1 MQIVLLTKLENLGNL
16 GDVIHVKSGYAR
28 NFLVPRGKAIP
39 ATPQNIALALRKKD
53 EMKQKL
59 LDKLSLAQIRAKK
72 VQLVSQPI
80 IIYSKSRKEGKLFGS
95 IGSRDIS
102 ELLSK
107 LSGIEVKKR
116 EIYLSNG
123 VFRKLGQY
131 DVFFKPH
138 YDVSIAIAINIL
150 SKEE

>member
-1 MQIVLLTKLENLGNL
+1 MQIVLLTKVKNLGNL
-16 GDVIHVKSGYAR
+16 GDVIHVKAGYAR

-39 ATPQNIALALRKKD
+39 ATQQNIALALRKKD
-53 EMKQKL
+53 EIKQKL

-72 VQLVSQPI
+72 VQLVAQPI
-80 IIYSKSRKEGKLFGS
+80 IMYSKSRKEGKLFGS

-123 VFRKLGQY
+123 AFRKVGQY

-138 YDVSIAIAINIL
+138 YDISITIAINIV

>member
-1 MQIVLLTKLENLGNL
+1 MQIVLLTKVENLGNL
-16 GDVIHVKSGYAR
+16 GDVIHVKAGYAR

-39 ATPQNIALALRKKD
+39 ATQQNIALALRKKD
-53 EMKQKL
+53 EIKQKL

-80 IIYSKSRKEGKLFGS
+80 VIYSKSRKEGKLFGS

-123 VFRKLGQY
+123 VFRKIGQY

-138 YDVSIAIAINIL
+138 HDVSVTIAINIL